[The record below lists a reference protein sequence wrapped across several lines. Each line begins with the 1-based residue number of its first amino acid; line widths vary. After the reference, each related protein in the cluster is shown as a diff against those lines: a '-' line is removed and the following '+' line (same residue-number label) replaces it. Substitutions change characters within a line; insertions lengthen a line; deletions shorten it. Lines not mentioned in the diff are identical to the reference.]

1 MNQKH
6 KGAFG
11 SARRQIFK
19 FGPAT
24 VATPRSQTKYIYIIP
39 LIIFLIKWRHPGGAI
54 HFLLS
59 PAPRVKIKHEIA
71 YKMVSFAITGLG
83 RSLLETVIL

>member
-1 MNQKH
+1 MAEDMPDRMPEH
-6 KGAFG
+6 M
-11 SARRQIFK
+11 
-19 FGPAT
+19 PE
-24 VATPRSQTKYIYIIP
+24 IP

-59 PAPRVKIKHEIA
+59 AAPRVKIKREIA

-83 RSLLETVIL
+83 RSLLGTVIL

>member
-24 VATPRSQTKYIYIIP
+24 VATPRSQTIYIYIYIIYVNMNEY
-39 LIIFLIKWRHPGGAI
+39 AI
-54 HFLLS
+54 Y
-59 PAPRVKIKHEIA
+59 IYI
-71 YKMVSFAITGLG
+71 
-83 RSLLETVIL
+83 

>member
-24 VATPRSQTKYIYIIP
+24 VATPRSQTIYIYIYIIYVNMNEYA
-39 LIIFLIKWRHPGGAI
+39 IYMNIYIYKIF
-54 HFLLS
+54 
-59 PAPRVKIKHEIA
+59 
-71 YKMVSFAITGLG
+71 GLYHG
-83 RSLLETVIL
+83 MSQSRDGL

>member
-1 MNQKH
+1 MGTGLSRYRYIH
-6 KGAFG
+6 
-11 SARRQIFK
+11 RM
-19 FGPAT
+19 GPPSYKL
-24 VATPRSQTKYIYIIP
+24 VIP